1 MIKKK
6 TLPTDGFVRQED
18 NPGSIVNVDKNGL
31 QAYKLKREAEKR
43 KEKVVCENHERDILV
58 EKKGGIW
65 KITAWMKLTA

>member
-43 KEKVVCENHERDILV
+43 KESDINILRDEVTDIKHMLSQIL
-58 EKKGGIW
+58 EKISK
-65 KITAWMKLTA
+65 

>member
-43 KEKVVCENHERDILV
+43 KESDINILRDEVTDIKNMLSQIL
-58 EKKGGIW
+58 EKINK
-65 KITAWMKLTA
+65 

>member
-43 KEKVVCENHERDILV
+43 KESDINTLRDEVTDIKNMLSQIL
-58 EKKGGIW
+58 EKINK
-65 KITAWMKLTA
+65 

>member
-43 KEKVVCENHERDILV
+43 KESDINILRDEVTDIKHMLSQIL
-58 EKKGGIW
+58 EKINK
-65 KITAWMKLTA
+65 